1 MTTAM
6 TAIPQWTREDFEGL
20 APYEW
25 LAQFR
30 EDKFQLELQLT
41 RVQKAAASVGFR
53 RFLTVWRGYLKQL
66 GEVARNDKKT
76 SATEFSG
83 QELELMCG
91 AYTCTDDGIFCA
103 GFGDFEQQVI
113 SHPIMPV
120 KRLVNIDTNEERMQL
135 SYRRGAHWKKLVV
148 PKATLASAQKI
159 VSLASNGIGVTSENA
174 RALVCYLSELEA
186 WNYDALGEQMAVG
199 RLGWLSDGTFSPYCA
214 DVEYDGENEELRRMF
229 NSFTSHGSRE
239 KWLEMARG
247 IRSGESM
254 AARIMLA
261 AAFAGPLVQP
271 LSALPFFVH
280 FWGDTGCGKTV
291 GLHVAASVWAD
302 PKAGY
307 VKTMDATAVGLEQY
321 ASFCRNVPIILNEL
335 QILAHA
341 VKDFDG
347 IIYTLCEGMGRMRGA
362 KEGGLRSQGRW
373 STCMLSTGEEPIL
386 KANSGGGAA
395 ARVIEVTAGGQQ
407 YFSDFNQIMDT
418 CCNNYG
424 FAGREFVEA
433 MSDPEVMQQL
443 RVVQKA
449 LFDELS
455 KNSKVNEKQLLSA
468 SVLLTADF
476 FADVLLFKDGKALT
490 CEDIVPFLTT
500 KDAVDVQARCYEY
513 IMGALGENQQS
524 FIIKDKDG
532 HDIMPSNRVMGIID
546 QRKNVVNACYIVK
559 TAFDRMLIEAGYSPT
574 AFLSWAKRKGLLVI
588 DRDGSNTN
596 HRCTCRKTIDKVRVI
611 CVGLRL
617 DDGFAEVDEE
627 DQISFDD

>member
-1 MTTAM
+1 M
-6 TAIPQWTREDFEGL
+6 
-20 APYEW
+20 
-25 LAQFR
+25 
-30 EDKFQLELQLT
+30 
-41 RVQKAAASVGFR
+41 
-53 RFLTVWRGYLKQL
+53 
-66 GEVARNDKKT
+66 
-76 SATEFSG
+76 
-83 QELELMCG
+83 
-91 AYTCTDDGIFCA
+91 
-103 GFGDFEQQVI
+103 
-113 SHPIMPV
+113 
-120 KRLVNIDTNEERMQL
+120 
-135 SYRRGAHWKKLVV
+135 
-148 PKATLASAQKI
+148 
-159 VSLASNGIGVTSENA
+159 
-174 RALVCYLSELEA
+174 
-186 WNYDALGEQMAVG
+186 
-199 RLGWLSDGTFSPYCA
+199 
-214 DVEYDGENEELRRMF
+214 
-229 NSFTSHGSRE
+229 
-239 KWLEMARG
+239 
-247 IRSGESM
+247 
-254 AARIMLA
+254 
-261 AAFAGPLVQP
+261 
-271 LSALPFFVH
+271 
-280 FWGDTGCGKTV
+280 
-291 GLHVAASVWAD
+291 
-302 PKAGY
+302 
-307 VKTMDATAVGLEQY
+307 
-321 ASFCRNVPIILNEL
+321 ILNEL